1 MYPLELEQSG
11 RGCGR
16 GHDGS
21 ADDEEE
27 QYGGRKRTKKPT
39 AKRRTKK
46 RSIKKLSVKKR
57 SVKKRSIKRSNKRSK
72 KRSVKRSVKSSKKRS
87 VKRSKK
93 SSVKRSK
100 KRSVQ
105 RSKKSSVKRSN
116 KRSKKRSVKRSVK
129 SSKKRSVKR
138 SKKSSVKRSKKN
150 VKRKSRMR
158 ISDTDTQENLVD
170 NFVNKSWNKFKWWK
184 RIAKNKKILVLKDGS
199 YKFVSD
205 KLNTD
210 DMSVKANIVSGE
222 SSDNLFNFVYL
233 ILEKYPDTL
242 DLSDKKRLDFY
253 IDNLNKFFVKD
264 NNTNNYFLKG
274 NSKPNY
280 KRIIKNFN
288 L

>member
-87 VKRSKK
+87 I
-93 SSVKRSK
+93 
-100 KRSVQ
+100 
-105 RSKKSSVKRSN
+105 KRSN

>member
-1 MYPLELEQSG
+1 VKLLLFFIVIYYKMYPLELEQSG

-87 VKRSKK
+87 VK
-93 SSVKRSK
+93 
-100 KRSVQ
+100 

>member
-57 SVKKRSIKRSNKRSK
+57 SVKKRSI
-72 KRSVKRSVKSSKKRS
+72 
-87 VKRSKK
+87 
-93 SSVKRSK
+93 
-100 KRSVQ
+100 
-105 RSKKSSVKRSN
+105 KRSN

>member
-1 MYPLELEQSG
+1 VKLLLFFIVIYYKMYPLELEQSG

-57 SVKKRSIKRSNKRSK
+57 SVKKRSI
-72 KRSVKRSVKSSKKRS
+72 
-87 VKRSKK
+87 
-93 SSVKRSK
+93 
-100 KRSVQ
+100 
-105 RSKKSSVKRSN
+105 KRSN